1 MSRTGRSD
9 LYGLFGHPVSH
20 SLSPQI
26 HERFAQQTGQDL
38 RYVAVDVAAGE
49 FNHEAEQFHRSGGLG
64 LNVTLP
70 YKTEAAALA
79 DELTGRASTAGVVN
93 TLLWR
98 EGGALIGDN
107 TDGAGLVTDL
117 TRNIGFDLAGVRVL
131 LLGAGGAASG
141 SLAPLLAET
150 PAEIVVANRSVERA
164 EQLTDRHRGIAPSH
178 PSSYR
183 DLEGSFDLVI
193 NATSASLKGDVPP
206 LPPTAVRPDTLCYD
220 MLYGSE
226 LTSFL
231 VWAGD
236 QGVERLA
243 DGSGMLVEQA
253 AESFFLWRGLRPD
266 TGPVLDWLRRRSSL
280 AAS

>member
-1 MSRTGRSD
+1 MSRTGGPD

-26 HERFAQQTGQDL
+26 HERFAKQTGQNL
-38 RYVAVDVAAGE
+38 RYVAVDVAAGK
-49 FNHEAEQFHRSGGLG
+49 FNHEAEQFHRSGGMG

-70 YKTEAAALA
+70 YKAEAATLA
-79 DELTGRASTAGVVN
+79 DELTGRASTVGVVN

-98 EGGALIGDN
+98 EDGTLIGDN

-117 TRNIGFDLAGVRVL
+117 TRNIGVDLAGARVL

-141 SLAPLLAET
+141 SLAPLLAAA
-150 PAEIVVANRSVERA
+150 PDEIVVANRTVERA
-164 EQLTDRHRGIAPSH
+164 QQLTDRHRGIAPAY

-193 NATSASLKGDVPP
+193 NATSASLEGDVPP
-206 LPPTAVRPDTLCYD
+206 LPLTAVRPDTLCYD

-226 LTSFL
+226 PTSFL
-231 VWAGD
+231 VWARD

-253 AESFFLWRGLRPD
+253 AESFLLWRGLRPD
-266 TGPVLDWLRRRSSL
+266 TGRVLEWLRKRISP
-280 AAS
+280 ATG